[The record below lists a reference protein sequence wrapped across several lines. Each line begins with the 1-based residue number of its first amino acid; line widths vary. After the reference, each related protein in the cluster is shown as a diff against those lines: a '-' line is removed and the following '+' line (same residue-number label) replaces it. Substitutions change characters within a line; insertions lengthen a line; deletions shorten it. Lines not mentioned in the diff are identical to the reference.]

1 MVKEIN
7 MTINIHNIKIVSMST
22 ASTVAI
28 GNSGIAN
35 RNTSKTNS
43 GPAPIVD
50 GDAYIPIQ
58 KQITYY
64 PDNMDTPEWGGDHVI
79 NAPGACTTPTDG
91 Q

>member
-1 MVKEIN
+1 MKEIN
-7 MTINIHNIKIVSMST
+7 LTININNIKIVSMST

-35 RNTSKTNS
+35 RNTSKSNA
-43 GPAPIVD
+43 GPSPVVG
-50 GDAYIPIQ
+50 GDAYVPIQ
-58 KQITYY
+58 KQITYD

-79 NAPGACTTPTDG
+79 NAPGACPPPDRR